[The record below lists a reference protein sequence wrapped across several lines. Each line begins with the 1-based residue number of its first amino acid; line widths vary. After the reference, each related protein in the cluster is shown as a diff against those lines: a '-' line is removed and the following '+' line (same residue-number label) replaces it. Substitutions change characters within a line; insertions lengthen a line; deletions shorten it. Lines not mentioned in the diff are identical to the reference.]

1 LELEKYIAEST
12 LTIRTPGTLA
22 ASGYCSIFLYT
33 VVPGRFPRIAVRGR
47 VTWRR
52 IFANDN
58 ETCYFIQD
66 NIFK

>member
-12 LTIRTPGTLA
+12 LTTRTPGTLA
-22 ASGYCSIFLYT
+22 ASGYCSIFPIHC
-33 VVPGRFPRIAVRGR
+33 VVPGIFPRIAVEGL

-58 ETCYFIQD
+58 ETCFY
-66 NIFK
+66 NS